1 MKKYN
6 PETVAA
12 PLSAYSHAIEVPP
25 QARWL
30 VVSGQVGIAADG
42 SMPEDAAGQSEV
54 VWNNIQRILEHAGM
68 DIGDIVKMT
77 AYLVDPADL
86 AAYAAARTR
95 FLGEHRPTSTL
106 VYVAGLVGAGMK
118 VEVEV
123 QAARA

>member
-1 MKKYN
+1 MKKHN

-42 SMPEDAAGQSEV
+42 SMPEDASGQAEV
-54 VWNNIQRILEHAGM
+54 VWSNIQHILEHAGM
-68 DIGDIVKMT
+68 DMGDIVRMT

-86 AAYAAARTR
+86 AAYA
-95 FLGEHRPTSTL
+95 G
-106 VYVAGLVGAGMK
+106 GAHPVPG
-118 VEVEV
+118 
-123 QAARA
+123 